1 MKNIFS
7 RKTFLILMALCAVAF
22 LYFGAKGTYTAY
34 ESIVHGTAHTDVSQI
49 HLLINGKE
57 LGTDEVIDDQII
69 LDTITWTSTHT
80 REGKISP
87 GSTGYFTFELD
98 PTGSEVAILYEI
110 EFVDKVMDDDK
121 IITFTNISSDHTL
134 TRTAASTYSGIIT
147 LNDINNSD
155 KTLITV
161 SFEFDGD
168 EDIVGD
174 AIPNQ
179 VYEDLFEVNFH
190 AVQYQGETLTA
201 YTG

>member
-1 MKNIFS
+1 MDNSSLVNDLKLMYYGQMLKDLVAS
-7 RKTFLILMALCAVAF
+7 ERKKAEEFKDGYMS
-22 LYFGAKGTYTAY
+22 LYKEYK
-34 ESIVHGTAHTDVSQI
+34 D
-49 HLLINGKE
+49 LLDLDGKE